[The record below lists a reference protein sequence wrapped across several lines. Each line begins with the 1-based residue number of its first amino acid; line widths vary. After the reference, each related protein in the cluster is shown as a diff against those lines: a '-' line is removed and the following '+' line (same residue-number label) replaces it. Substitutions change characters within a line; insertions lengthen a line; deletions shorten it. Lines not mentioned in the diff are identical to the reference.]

1 MLFKDLIDHLNS
13 NNMATV
19 ANTLQSKVQ
28 KFLETIG
35 LDASEQEIQNLPY
48 NDILNYLNTYNFI
61 LQTNLNTYEL
71 LQRLPV
77 DKADDFV
84 DFIESLQRDGFSV
97 GVNDKYQL

>member
-1 MLFKDLIDHLNS
+1 
-13 NNMATV
+13 MATV